1 MLLQLRIEN
10 LATIREIDVEF
21 NKGFSILTG
30 ETGAGKS
37 IMIDAIL
44 LALGHRGDSA
54 MIRSGQEQTVVEA
67 IFSLTEDSEQSGHL
81 NVRWELE
88 ESGIAVDDEIIIR
101 CIVSEK
107 GRQKRFINGNS
118 VTADFL
124 KKIGRQLIN
133 IHGQHD
139 NQSLFQTSTHLDFLD
154 GFGKLLPLRKKV
166 GHAYRS
172 LQEARKELIKLEKKF
187 AEREL
192 RLEELKSVIEDLSE
206 LNYQNS
212 EDRELR
218 REENRLTHFEK
229 LTTILGQAR
238 DQLHEMD
245 GSVLE
250 QLEIS
255 RKLLS
260 EAEQIDP
267 ECTEMHAGI
276 ETAFFQLEDSHRELV
291 NYCEK
296 VEADP
301 QRLNWINER
310 LSRIQ
315 HFVRKFSLPDAEGLY
330 KMHED
335 SLKEYDSMQHFGED
349 QQQIAE
355 KIASLNKQ
363 LQKHAEELSR
373 ERHKQAKNLDRA
385 VVDEL
390 RQLGMNKAVFETRI
404 VSSSLDEDKNACT
417 EKGIDKLEF
426 LLSVNPGQDL
436 RSLAKVASGGE
447 LSRIMLALKTVLTS
461 IDSVEILIFD
471 EVDSGISGGIAEIV
485 GKKLLK
491 LGERHQAL
499 CVTHL
504 PQIAAFAEHHY
515 LVSKQMQ
522 DNQTFTKINPLNTE
536 SERINALADLLGGQQ
551 ITENT
556 MELAS
561 EMLHSFQNKPL
572 IT

>member
-54 MIRSGQEQTVVEA
+54 MIRSGEVQTVVEA

-81 NVRWELE
+81 SVRKELE
-88 ESGIAVDDEIIIR
+88 ESGIDVDEEIIIR

-124 KKIGRQLIN
+124 KKIGRNLIN

-139 NQSLFQTSTHLDFLD
+139 NQSLFQTSIHLDFLD
-154 GFGKLLPLRKKV
+154 GFGKLLPLRKQV
-166 GHAYRS
+166 GDAYRS
-172 LQEARKELIKLEKKF
+172 LQEARKELMELEEKF

-192 RLEELKSVIEDLSE
+192 RLAELNSVIEDLSE
-206 LNYQNS
+206 LNYQPS
-212 EDRELR
+212 EDKELR
-218 REENRLTHFEK
+218 KEENRLTHYEK
-229 LTTILGQAR
+229 LTTIMGQVR
-238 DQLHEMD
+238 NQLHEMD

-260 EAEQIDP
+260 EAEKIDP
-267 ECTEMHAGI
+267 ECNIINAGI
-276 ETAFFQLEDSHRELV
+276 ESAFFQLEEIYRELV
-291 NYCEK
+291 TYCDR

-315 HFVRKFSLPDAEGLY
+315 HYVRKFSLSDVEDLRTLY
-330 KMHED
+330 ED
-335 SLKEYDSMQHFGED
+335 SLREYDSMQHLGDD
-349 QQQIAE
+349 QQQINK
-355 KIASLNKQ
+355 KIVKLTKQ
-363 LQKHAEELSR
+363 LKKYAEELSR
-373 ERHKQAKNLDRA
+373 ERYKNAKNLDRA
-385 VVDEL
+385 VVYEL
-390 RQLGMNKAVFETRI
+390 RHLGMNKAVFETRI
-404 VSSSLDEDKNACT
+404 VSSSLDEDNNACT
-417 EKGIDKLEF
+417 DKGIDKVEF

-436 RSLAKVASGGE
+436 RSLTKVASGGE

-485 GKKLLK
+485 GEKLLR
-491 LGERHQAL
+491 LGESHQAL

-515 LVSKQMQ
+515 LVSKEMQ
-522 DNQTFTKINPLNTE
+522 DNQTFTNINPLSKE
-536 SERINALADLLGGQQ
+536 SERIIALADLLGGQQ

-561 EMLHSFQNKPL
+561 EMLHSSQKKTGL
-572 IT
+572 

>member
-21 NKGFSILTG
+21 KKGFSILTG

-37 IMIDAIL
+37 VMIDAIL
-44 LALGHRGDSA
+44 LALGHRGDPA
-54 MIRSGQEQTVVEA
+54 MIRSGQVQTVVEA
-67 IFSLTEDSEQSGHL
+67 IFSLAEDSEQSGHL
-81 NVRWELE
+81 NVRMALE
-88 ESGIAVDDEIIIR
+88 ESGIDVDDEIIIR
-101 CIVSEK
+101 CVVSEK

-139 NQSLFQTSTHLDFLD
+139 NQSLFQISTHLDFLD
-154 GFGKLLPLRKKV
+154 GFGRLYPLQKKV
-166 GHAYRS
+166 EHVYRS

-187 AEREL
+187 AERDL
-192 RLEELKSVIEDLSE
+192 RLEELKSVIEDLSD
-206 LNYQNS
+206 LNYQKS
-212 EDRELR
+212 EDKELR
-218 REENRLTHFEK
+218 IEENRLTHFEK
-229 LTTILGQAR
+229 LTTILRQVR
-238 DQLHEMD
+238 NQLHEMD

-267 ECTEMHAGI
+267 ECTEIHAGI
-276 ETAFFQLEDSHRELV
+276 ETAFFQLEDSYRDLA
-291 NYCEK
+291 NYCER

-315 HFVRKFSLPDAEGLY
+315 HFVRKFSLPDAEGLHTL
-330 KMHED
+330 HED
-335 SLKEYDSMQHFGED
+335 SLKEYDSMQQLGDD

-355 KIASLNKQ
+355 KIDSLTKQ

-385 VVDEL
+385 VIDEL
-390 RQLGMNKAVFETRI
+390 RQLGMNKAIFETRI
-404 VSSSLDEDKNACT
+404 VSSSLYEDKDACN
-417 EKGIDKLEF
+417 EKGMDKVEF

-436 RSLAKVASGGE
+436 HSLAKVASGGE

-515 LVSKQMQ
+515 LVSKQML
-522 DNQTFTKINPLNTE
+522 DNHTFTKINPLHTE

-561 EMLHSFQNKPL
+561 EMLHSSQKKV
-572 IT
+572 